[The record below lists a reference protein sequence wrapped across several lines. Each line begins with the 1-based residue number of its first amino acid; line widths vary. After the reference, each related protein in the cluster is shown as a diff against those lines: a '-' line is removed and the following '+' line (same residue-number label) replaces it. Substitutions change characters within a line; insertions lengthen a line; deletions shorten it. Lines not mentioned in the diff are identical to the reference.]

1 MTLDVLIENG
11 TVLDGSGG
19 PAQRVSV
26 GVRDGVVADIGSLT
40 GAEAAEV
47 IDATGRY
54 VTPGFIDIH
63 SHSDYTLL
71 RDPRAMSALH
81 QGVTLEVFGN
91 CGHGC
96 FPIADVDAAPISMYG
111 HHEDT
116 PLEWRDAAGYFDRME
131 AAGPAVNVLSLVPH
145 GQLRLATVG
154 LAERSAT
161 GEETAAMAGLLE
173 RALEQGAWGFS
184 TGLEYPTEKASTEEE
199 IAALCR
205 IVARRGGLYAT
216 HTRARDEGAVDAVA
230 EAIRTART
238 ADVRLQISHLLPR
251 GGLDDGRRCM
261 ELVDRTHDQDLA
273 FDMHTRLHGLR
284 YLHTLLPAWALQG
297 GRRRMAERL
306 ADPAERARCKRA
318 EGVFGVAD
326 WSSVVLL
333 DSRAWPEYG
342 RRGLSEISAERGDGD
357 VRDTVY
363 DLLRGAALSTGETLI
378 IILPCHT
385 EQQQREAFVHEL
397 CMPGSDATTLATD
410 GPLAGETFHGAYT
423 WAAWFYRYMVRDTR
437 LLTPEA
443 AVHKMTGQPAER
455 VGLADRGVL
464 RPGARADVVV
474 FDPEVY
480 GERGTTFAPNQL
492 SAGVDHVLVN
502 GVASLRDGRLT
513 THRAGAVLRRDG

>member
-19 PAQRVSV
+19 PPLHANV
-26 GVRDGVVADIGSLT
+26 GIRDGAVIDIGPLP
-40 GAEAAEV
+40 GAEAAERV
-47 IDATGRY
+47 DATGRY

-71 RDPRAMSALH
+71 RDPRAMSALY
-81 QGVTLEVFGN
+81 QGVTLEVLGN

-96 FPIADVDAAPISMYG
+96 FPIANAGTAPISMYG
-111 HHEDT
+111 HHDDI
-116 PLEWRDAAGYFDRME
+116 PIEWRDAAGYFERLE
-131 AAGPAVNVLSLVPH
+131 VAGPALNVLSLAPH

-154 LAERSAT
+154 LAERTAT
-161 GEETAAMAGLLE
+161 REETRAMAKLLE
-173 RALEQGAWGFS
+173 SALEQGAWGLS

-199 IAALCR
+199 IAALCAL
-205 IVARRGGLYAT
+205 VARRGGLYAT
-216 HTRARDEGAVDAVA
+216 HTRARDDGAVDAVA

-238 ADVRLQISHLLPR
+238 AGVRLQISHLLPR
-251 GGLDDGRRCM
+251 GGVDDGRRCI
-261 ELVDRTHDQDLA
+261 ELVDRTIDQDLA

-284 YLHTLLPAWALQG
+284 YLQTLLPAWALEG
-297 GRRRMAERL
+297 GRARMAERL
-306 ADPAERARCKRA
+306 TDPAERARCKRA
-318 EGVFGVAD
+318 EGVFSVAD
-326 WSSVVLL
+326 WSTVVLL

-342 RRGLSEISAERGDGD
+342 RHSLADISADRGDAD

-363 DLLRGAALSTGETLI
+363 DLLRGAAQRTGETLI
-378 IILPCHT
+378 IISPCHT
-385 EQQQREAFVHEL
+385 ELQQREVFVHGL
-397 CMPGSDATTLATD
+397 CMPGSDATTLATE

-423 WAAWFYRYMVRDTR
+423 WAAWFYRYMVRDTH

-455 VGLADRGVL
+455 LGLVDRGVL
-464 RPGARADVVV
+464 RPGVRADVVV

-492 SAGVDHVLVN
+492 SVGVDHVFVN
-502 GVASLRDGRLT
+502 GVASLRDGKLT
-513 THRAGAVLRRDG
+513 DKRAGAVLRRGQ

>member
-19 PAQRVSV
+19 PPLRADV
-26 GVRDGVVADIGSLT
+26 GIRDGTVVDIGSLSD
-40 GAEAAEV
+40 AETAET

-54 VTPGFIDIH
+54 VAPGFIDIH

-71 RDPRAMSALH
+71 RDPRAVSALY
-81 QGVTLEVFGN
+81 QGVTLEVIGN

-96 FPIADVDAAPISMYG
+96 FPIGHVDTAPISMYG

-116 PLEWRDAAGYFDRME
+116 PLQWRDAAGYFDRLD

-154 LAERSAT
+154 LGERSAT
-161 GEETAAMAGLLE
+161 GEETGTMAGLLE
-173 RALEQGAWGFS
+173 GALEQGAWGFS
-184 TGLEYPTEKASTEEE
+184 TGLEYPTEKESTEEE
-199 IAALCR
+199 IAALCT
-205 IVARRGGLYAT
+205 IVARHGGLYAT
-216 HTRARDEGAVDAVA
+216 HTRARDDGAVDAVA

-238 ADVRLQISHLLPR
+238 AAVRLQISHLLPR

-261 ELVDRTHDQDLA
+261 ELVDDTHDQDLA

-284 YLHTLLPAWALQG
+284 YLQTLLPAWALEG

-306 ADPAERARCKRA
+306 ADAGERERCKRA
-318 EGVFGVAD
+318 AGVFSVAD
-326 WSSVVLL
+326 WSTVVLL

-342 RRGLSEISAERGDGD
+342 RRSLAEISAERGDDD

-363 DLLRGAALSTGETLI
+363 DLLRGAALRTGETLI

-385 EQQQREAFVHEL
+385 EQQQREVFVHEL
-397 CMPGSDATTLATD
+397 CMPGSDATTLATE
-410 GPLAGETFHGAYT
+410 GPLASETFHGAYT
-423 WAAWFYRYMVRDTR
+423 WAAWFYRYMVRETR

-443 AVHKMTGQPAER
+443 AVHKLTGQPAER
-455 VGLADRGVL
+455 VGLVDRGVL
-464 RPGARADVVV
+464 RLGARADVVV

-492 SAGVDHVLVN
+492 SVGVDHVLVN
-502 GVASLRDGRLT
+502 GVVSLRDGQLMT
-513 THRAGAVLRRDG
+513 ERAGAVLRRGQ

>member
-1 MTLDVLIENG
+1 MSLDVLIENG

-19 PAQRVSV
+19 PPVRADV
-26 GVRDGVVADIGSLT
+26 GIRGGAVVEVGQLP
-40 GAEAAEV
+40 GGQAAER

-54 VTPGFIDIH
+54 VAPGFIDIH

-71 RDPRAMSALH
+71 RDPRAMSALY
-81 QGVTLEVFGN
+81 QGVTLEVIGN

-96 FPIADVDAAPISMYG
+96 FPIGDTGTAPISMYG
-111 HHEDT
+111 HHDDT
-116 PLEWRDAAGYFDRME
+116 PLQWSDAAGYFERLE

-154 LAERSAT
+154 LAGRTASR
-161 GEETAAMAGLLE
+161 EETRTMAGLLE
-173 RALEQGAWGFS
+173 SALEQGAWGFS

-199 IAALCR
+199 ITALCT

-216 HTRARDEGAVDAVA
+216 HTRARDDGAAGAVA
-230 EAIRTART
+230 EAIRTAR
-238 ADVRLQISHLLPR
+238 AAGVRLQISHLLPR
-251 GGLDDGRRCM
+251 GGLEDGHRCI
-261 ELVDRTHDQDLA
+261 ELVDGTHDQDLA

-284 YLHTLLPAWALQG
+284 YLQTLLPAWALEG
-297 GRRRMAERL
+297 GRVRMAERL

-318 EGVFGVAD
+318 AEVFSVAD
-326 WSSVVLL
+326 WSTVVML

-342 RRGLSEISAERGDGD
+342 RRSLAEISTERGDDD
-357 VRDTVY
+357 VRDTVF
-363 DLLRGAALSTGETLI
+363 DLLRGAAVRTGETLI

-385 EQQQREAFVHEL
+385 EQQQREVFVHEL
-397 CMPGSDATTLATD
+397 CMPGSDATTLATE

-455 VGLADRGVL
+455 VGVTDRGVL
-464 RPGARADVVV
+464 RPGAQADVVV

-480 GERGTTFAPNQL
+480 GERGTRFVPNQL
-492 SAGVDHVLVN
+492 SVGVDHVFVN

-513 THRAGAVLRRDG
+513 DRRAGAVLRRGQ